1 MYKSMMQAV
10 CSETEFTDI
19 SSFTFVG
26 AEQPLNGVNDL
37 AAASVRAAVSSTQ
50 MFIRD
55 YFGTLPNASID
66 HSLVDRWCVSSVIPD
81 GWDLP
86 SEWDQFAK
94 DYQTRD
100 GWIRLHTNANH
111 HRNRALSVLGD
122 VSTPEEAAEVVAG
135 WRGSELETAIVDA
148 GGCAAVLRNRQ
159 EWQSHPQGIA
169 VAQEPIV
176 SWDLAK
182 ASSHNWKL
190 HSLNRPLSGLRVLDL
205 TRVIAGPVATRFLA
219 NLGADVLRI
228 DPPHW
233 DEGGNVIDM
242 VVGKN
247 CAGLDLRS
255 NEELETL
262 IELIQSAHVL
272 VHGYRKDALSRLGL
286 TKARLSELNP
296 ALISVGINAYGAT
309 GPWQNRRGFDS
320 LVQRSSGL
328 AVEKSDMVTALPYQ
342 ALDHST
348 GYLAAATVMQAL
360 RLQHAGGGVASAH
373 LSLARQAQIL
383 LDSNIDHMAMLAGK
397 PHKNG
402 AGIYAKYCSH
412 EQTNWGE
419 IFRLPL
425 PYDIEGVNLRW
436 MTPARQLR
444 SSPPEFESI
453 RRCYE

>member
-10 CSETEFTDI
+10 CSETEFTDV
-19 SSFTFVG
+19 SLSTFVG
-26 AEQPLNGVNDL
+26 AEAPLHGINDL
-37 AAASVRAAVSSTQ
+37 SAASVRAAVSSTQ
-50 MFIRD
+50 MFIQD
-55 YFGTLPNASID
+55 YFGRLPSASID
-66 HSLVDRWCVSSVIPD
+66 HTLVDRWCVSSVMPD
-81 GWDLP
+81 GWSLP

-100 GWIRLHTNANH
+100 GWIRLHTNASH
-111 HRNRALSVLGD
+111 HRDRALLVLGD

-135 WRGSELETAIVDA
+135 WRSSELETAIVDS

-176 SWDLAK
+176 NWDLAK
-182 ASSHNWKL
+182 ASSHSWKL
-190 HSLNRPLSGLRVLDL
+190 HSLDRPLSGLRVLDL

-233 DEGGNVIDM
+233 DEGGNTIDM
-242 VVGKN
+242 AVGKT

-255 NEELETL
+255 SEELETL
-262 IELIQSAHVL
+262 IELIKSAHVL

-286 TKARLSELNP
+286 TKTRLSELNP

-309 GPWQNRRGFDS
+309 GPWKNRRGFDS

-328 AVEKSDMVTALPYQ
+328 AVEKSGIVTALPYQ

-383 LDSNIDHMAMLAGK
+383 LDGDIDHMAMLVGK

-402 AGIYAKYCSH
+402 AGVYAGKCSH
-412 EQTNWGE
+412 EQTDWGNV
-419 IFRLPL
+419 FRLPL
-425 PYDIEGVNLRW
+425 PYDIEGVNLEW
-436 MTPARQLR
+436 MTPAKKLR
-444 SSPPEFESI
+444 SGLPEFGII
-453 RRCYE
+453 R